1 MITIK
6 KVKVRSYSRS
16 TYGPEVWCSVYLQ
29 YKDRF
34 FKVHQL
40 IQTEQKLTDK
50 EAMDIIKGRYDELTK
65 YVLRLVFG

>member
-1 MITIK
+1 MIIIK

-34 FKVHQL
+34 FKLHQL

-50 EAMDIIKGRYDELTK
+50 EAMDIIKGRYDELTE
-65 YVLRLVFG
+65 YVLG